1 MTASDYISSNIGVL
15 MPLVLFFISLIAI
28 VVYVYDG
35 IVWSLNVRLRA
46 VRKNYHNTFLELID
60 SEVEASILSKSIKVC
75 ESANVYLHKESA
87 KWKQSC
93 EQWMDANK
101 KLSKELEEEKSNY
114 NRMSKSF
121 NKVVNQIGMLK
132 RTKSKP
138 CLVE

>member
-15 MPLVLFFISLIAI
+15 MPLVFFFIAVIA
-28 VVYVYDG
+28 VMVYVYDG
-35 IVWSLNVRLRA
+35 IVLHLNSKVKVLR
-46 VRKNYHNTFLELID
+46 KLYHE
-60 SEVEASILSKSIKVC
+60 KSISNAGLEIDAAILEKAIKAC
-75 ESANVYLHKESA
+75 ESANVYLHKESSE
-87 KWKQSC
+87 WKKSC

-121 NKVVNQIGMLK
+121 NKVVSQIGVLK
-132 RTKSKP
+132 RKKSKP